1 MLKKLLY
8 NQKISKILLLFIVI
22 LIYNAPEA
30 FAQKSPVDN
39 FKVCAA
45 CHSLGEDKK
54 IGPGLK
60 GVTERRDEEWLIKFI
75 KSSQTMIKEGDK
87 LAVQLFEEYNKVP
100 MPDNNL
106 TDEEIKELLAYIEN
120 PAAFEDKVEK
130 VVVEADPNFLEN
142 EKSTLPKTTKGLF
155 YISIV
160 ILLLSIFD
168 LTFTKFLKKAVF
180 VHVMLI
186 SSAVFLIFMT
196 IYTEAVNLGRTPGYE
211 PDQPIKFSHKVHA
224 GENGIDCMYCHT
236 GAMESQNAGIPSPS
250 LCLNCHNNIL
260 EGTNTG
266 KEEIAKIHAA
276 VKEGKPIEWVKVHNL
291 PDHVYFNHA
300 QHVNAG
306 KLDCTECH
314 GVVEEMGRLQQV
326 EDLSMGW
333 CLDCHRTKF
342 IDMDN
347 KFYDNLYAKYHEELK
362 EGARNGVTVKEIGGE
377 DCMKCHY

>member
-1 MLKKLLY
+1 MIKKLRY
-8 NQKISKILLLFIVI
+8 IQKISKILLLFIVI
-22 LIYNAPEA
+22 LIYNVSGLV
-30 FAQKSPVDN
+30 AQKSPADN

-54 IGPGLK
+54 VGPGLK
-60 GVTERRDEEWLIKFI
+60 GVTERHDEAWLIKFI
-75 KSSQTMIKEGDK
+75 QSSQTMIKAGDK
-87 LAVQLFEEYNKVP
+87 VAVKLFEENNKIP

-106 TDEEIKELLAYIEN
+106 TEQEIKELLAYIEN
-120 PAAFEDKVEK
+120 PEAFADQTEK

-142 EKSTLPKTTKGLF
+142 EQSSLPKTTKGLF
-155 YISIV
+155 YVSII

-168 LTFTKFLKKAVF
+168 LTFTKFLKKAFF

-186 SSAVFLIFMT
+186 SSAVFLLLMT
-196 IYTEAVNLGRTPGYE
+196 TYTEAVNLGRTPGYE

-224 GENGIDCMYCHT
+224 GENGIDCKYCHS
-236 GAMESQNAGIPSPS
+236 GAMESQNAGIPSS
-250 LCLNCHNNIL
+250 NLCLNCHSNIL
-260 EGTNTG
+260 AGTNTG

-291 PDHVYFNHA
+291 PDHVFFSHA

-306 KLDCTECH
+306 KLDCAECH
-314 GVVEEMGRLQQV
+314 GKVEEMGRLQQV

-333 CLDCHRTKF
+333 CLDCHRTKH

-362 EGARNGVTVKEIGGE
+362 EGKREGVTVQEIGGQ